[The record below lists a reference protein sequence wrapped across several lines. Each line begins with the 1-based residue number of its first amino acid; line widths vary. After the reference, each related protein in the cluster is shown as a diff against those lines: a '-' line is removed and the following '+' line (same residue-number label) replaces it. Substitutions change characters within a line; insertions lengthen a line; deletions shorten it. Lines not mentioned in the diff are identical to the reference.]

1 MDTQRIID
9 KLDQISEKQSE
20 MSAILAVQ
28 AQQLREHMR
37 RTETLEM
44 LAQDYRADSERWQ
57 DKMFERMKPVEDHIS
72 MMKGA
77 AKVIGVGGA
86 ILGFVLGALK
96 LFLGN

>member
-1 MDTQRIID
+1 MDIERIHD
-9 KLDQISEKQSE
+9 KLDQIYERQSE

-44 LAQDYRADSERWQ
+44 LAQDYRAESEEWQ
-57 DKMFERMKPVEDHIS
+57 DRMFERMKPVEDHIS

-77 AKVIGVGGA
+77 AKVIGVVGA
-86 ILGFVLGALK
+86 ILGLVLAALK
-96 LFLGN
+96 IFLGG